1 MNSLLTYILIGWIY
15 GTSGTGAELSIEFDT
30 LATCEI
36 AKAKFQFR
44 HEMELSNDDRNF
56 WDSWVECVEK

>member
-1 MNSLLTYILIGWIY
+1 MNSLLTYILIGWIF

-36 AKAKFQFR
+36 AREKFQQR
-44 HEMELSNDDRNF
+44 HRMYVKDKDRNH